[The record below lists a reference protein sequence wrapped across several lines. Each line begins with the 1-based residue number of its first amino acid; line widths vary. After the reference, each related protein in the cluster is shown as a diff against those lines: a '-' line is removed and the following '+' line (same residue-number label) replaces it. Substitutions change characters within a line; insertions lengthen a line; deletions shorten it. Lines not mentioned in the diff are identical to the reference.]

1 MDDAIAHNAHR
12 PEDRLALIELL
23 DRDGRARR
31 ALDVHAWPVTLG
43 RALDN
48 TMVLDDPHVAPHHA
62 SLALGADGALV
73 VQVGD
78 SRNGLQLGQRRLRA
92 GEQASVPAAGG
103 LLQFGGL
110 RLRLRLAG
118 APLAPEWPLAR
129 PLVAGLAL
137 WAMLAAWVAVQV
149 AHRWVQLDPGAD
161 LVQWLP
167 WLLGLPSGL
176 ALWCGLWA
184 LGSKLFR
191 HGFEF
196 SSHAA
201 IALVWLLAYEA
212 LDLLL
217 PQGAAALGWPW
228 LWQAYHQWGLPLLGM
243 LVVRSHLR
251 QLLPQRGA
259 AINAS
264 LAIVLLAGVVVT
276 LVINQRQLGRV
287 FSDPYMSTLPPPAL
301 RWGST
306 TPLPEIGDALLPLR
320 DALQQGARDAAAEDA
335 GSDETKP

>member
-1 MDDAIAHNAHR
+1 MDPAAPTPR

-31 ALDVHAWPVTLG
+31 TLDVHAWPVTLG

-48 TMVLDDPHVAPHHA
+48 TWVLDDPHVAAHHA
-62 SLALGADGALV
+62 TLVAAADGQAS

-78 SRNGLQLGQRRLRA
+78 SRNGLQLGRRLLQA
-92 GEQASVPAAGG
+92 GQQAVLPAGG
-103 LLQFGGL
+103 ALLQLGGQ

-118 APLAPEWPLAR
+118 EALAPESLLAR
-129 PLVAGLAL
+129 PLVAGAAL
-137 WAMLAAWVAVQV
+137 WAMVVAWVLVQV
-149 AHRWVQLDPGAD
+149 LHRWIELDPGAD

-167 WLLGLPSGL
+167 WLLGLPTGL

-201 IALVWLLAYEA
+201 IALAWLLAYEA

-217 PQGAAALGWPW
+217 PLAAAALDWPL
-228 LWQAYHQWGLPLLGM
+228 LWQVYHQWGLPLLAM
-243 LVVRSHLR
+243 LVVRAHLR
-251 QLLPQRGA
+251 QLLPQRGL
-259 AINAS
+259 AINTS
-264 LAIVLLAGVVVT
+264 LAMVLAAGLVVT
-276 LVINQRQLGRV
+276 QVINQRQLGRM
-287 FSDPYMSTLPPPAL
+287 FSEPYMSTLPPPAL
-301 RWGST
+301 RWG
-306 TPLPEIGDALLPLR
+306 PALPMPALESSLLPLR
-320 DALQQGARDAAAEDA
+320 DALQQRARAAAAEDS
-335 GSDETKP
+335 GDSDSDTP